1 MQFVDVLFTN
11 AVVLTM
17 DKSFS
22 QYEPGAVAVRADSI
36 IAVGLEE
43 DLKQKFAP
51 KRTIDCGG
59 KILMPGLVNTH
70 THVPMTLLRG
80 LADDLRLD
88 VWLMGYMMP
97 VEREFVSPE
106 FCRLGTKIACAEMI
120 RSGVTSFADMYYF
133 EDSIAEA
140 TKEAGMRAVCSQSI
154 IKFPTPDAESYEESL
169 SMTRE
174 FIKKWKNDALIVP
187 AVAPHAAYT
196 CTPEILKASAAL
208 AVEYDVPLHTHI
220 SETALEVENMRNE
233 SGMPVVPYVKK
244 QNLLDAKVIAAH
256 CVHIDEGEIRT
267 LKHAGAGIA
276 HNPSSNLKLASGVA
290 PIKRMLD
297 LGVNVGIGTDGTA
310 SNNDLDMFEEIR
322 LATFLAK
329 GTSGDPTAVP
339 ARTALLMATR
349 MGAQAIHISSITGS
363 LEPGKR
369 ADLILVDISPLHN
382 SPRFRRDPQGA
393 YAQIVYAAKS
403 TDVTDVMINGRFVM
417 RDRELLTLNEKE
429 LLTQAE
435 EYARRIDTFLINRE
449 QSILSKLIAIGGA
462 SQEESF
468 EVQTKIRVHDPEA
481 VVRALENSEIEILY
495 KRHYRQYDTY
505 FSFDDPEQGHIRFRE
520 DDFIGES
527 GQVTNVR
534 SRLTLIGPAR
544 EERFPKDVLLSRSRY
559 LAPASQTL
567 RFYRE
572 YFMPASEHEVE
583 KDRFRYMVRYQG
595 LEFYIN
601 IDEVKK
607 PGLGTFL
614 EIKSRTW
621 SRKDAELKSS
631 LALDIINLLGVA
643 PHETI
648 AKDYIELV
656 EDKK

>member
-51 KRTIDCGG
+51 KHTIDCGG

-349 MGAQAIHISSITGS
+349 MGAQAIHIGSITGS

-417 RDRELLTLNEKE
+417 RNRELLTLNEKE

-481 VVRALENSEIEILY
+481 VVRALESSEIEILY